1 MGLLP
6 DEVMTGKARVVLVA
20 GEGALVEQHRGLIGY
35 EKDQILFR
43 IKKGMLMLEGE
54 EMMITTFG
62 AFDAVVEGKV
72 RCIRLEEDD
81 A

>member
-72 RCIRLEEDD
+72 RCIRLEEED

>member
-72 RCIRLEEDD
+72 SCIRLEEDD

>member
-20 GEGALVEQHRGLIGY
+20 GEGVLVEQHRGLIGY

>member
-6 DEVMTGKARVVLVA
+6 DEVMTGRARVVLVA

>member
-6 DEVMTGKARVVLVA
+6 DEVMTGKARVVLMA

-43 IKKGMLMLEGE
+43 IKKGILMLEGE
-54 EMMITTFG
+54 EMVITTFG

>member
-6 DEVMTGKARVVLVA
+6 DEVMTGKARVVLMA

-43 IKKGMLMLEGE
+43 IKKGILMLEGE
-54 EMMITTFG
+54 EMVITTFG

-72 RCIRLEEDD
+72 RCIRLKEDD

>member
-6 DEVMTGKARVVLVA
+6 DEVMTGKARVVLMA

-43 IKKGMLMLEGE
+43 IKNGILMLEGE
-54 EMMITTFG
+54 EMVITTFG

-72 RCIRLEEDD
+72 RCIRLEEED

>member
-6 DEVMTGKARVVLVA
+6 DEVMTGKARVVLMA

-35 EKDQILFR
+35 EKEQILFR
-43 IKKGMLMLEGE
+43 TKKGILMLEGE
-54 EMMITTFG
+54 EMVITTFG

>member
-6 DEVMTGKARVVLVA
+6 DEVMTGKARVVLMA

>member
-6 DEVMTGKARVVLVA
+6 DEVMTGKARVVLMA
-20 GEGALVEQHRGLIGY
+20 GERALVEQHRGLIGY

-43 IKKGMLMLEGE
+43 IKKGILMLEGE
-54 EMMITTFG
+54 EMVITTFG

>member
-43 IKKGMLMLEGE
+43 IKKGVLMLEGE